1 MELREFKYMTPPVQ
15 QKQASKTSGYKKRFE
30 KLIKY
35 HVDHASSELER
46 VIRKDIRN
54 DSFLLGEH
62 YNDGKNEFDR
72 DIIVSVEADGTFYL
86 NIFVDGKDVYRNEYE
101 SYEELLELLTGSYMY
116 LPDEGTQDYDE
127 LLTEALTEELKNI
140 PEKLYHATYKSF
152 LKSIQQKG
160 LGNTKRKMWSDSK
173 TGVVYLA
180 DDPWVAES
188 YAETSEWVDDQ
199 EDPDKYLDNIIIL
212 EVDPSKLDSTKI
224 FIDRN
229 VLLDE
234 GEENATWEYHGVI
247 PWEACKIF
255 DSNISED
262 FRAYENLWD

>member
-1 MELREFKYMTPPVQ
+1 MNKP
-15 QKQASKTSGYKKRFE
+15 ASNSSGSFKKRFE

-35 HVDHASSELER
+35 HIDHSASELES
-46 VIRKDIRN
+46 ITKKDIRDN
-54 DSFLLGEH
+54 YFRLSEH
-62 YNDGKNEFDR
+62 YNDGREEFDR
-72 DIIVSVEADGTFYL
+72 DTIVSYDKDSDTFFL
-86 NIFVDGKDVYRNEYE
+86 RIFVDGKEVESILRKGYE
-101 SYEELLELLTGSYMY
+101 DFVKAAEPYMF
-116 LPDEGTQDYDE
+116 LPDSGTQEYDE
-127 LLTEALTEELKNI
+127 LLTEALIEEVKNI
-140 PEKLYHATYKSF
+140 PEKLYHATYKPF

-160 LGNTKRKMWSDSK
+160 LGNTRRKMWSDSK

-212 EVDPSKLDSTKI
+212 EVDPSKLDATKI

-255 DSNISED
+255 DSTISED

>member
-1 MELREFKYMTPPVQ
+1 
-15 QKQASKTSGYKKRFE
+15 
-30 KLIKY
+30 
-35 HVDHASSELER
+35 
-46 VIRKDIRN
+46 
-54 DSFLLGEH
+54 
-62 YNDGKNEFDR
+62 
-72 DIIVSVEADGTFYL
+72 
-86 NIFVDGKDVYRNEYE
+86 
-101 SYEELLELLTGSYMY
+101 
-116 LPDEGTQDYDE
+116 
-127 LLTEALTEELKNI
+127 
-140 PEKLYHATYKSF
+140 
-152 LKSIQQKG
+152 
-160 LGNTKRKMWSDSK
+160 MWADSK
-173 TGVVYLA
+173 PGVVYLA

-255 DSNISED
+255 DSTISED

>member
-1 MELREFKYMTPPVQ
+1 MELREFKYMNPP
-15 QKQASKTSGYKKRFE
+15 ASKAGGYKKRFE

-35 HVDHASSELER
+35 HIDHASSELER
-46 VIRKDIRN
+46 IIRKDIK
-54 DSFLLGEH
+54 DESFHLGEH
-62 YNDGKNEFDR
+62 YNDGKEEFDR
-72 DIIVSVEADGTFYL
+72 DIVVSYDKNSDTFFL
-86 NIFVDGKDVYRNEYE
+86 RIFIDGKQVDDILRKGYE
-101 SYEELLELLTGSYMY
+101 NFVKAAEPYMY
-116 LPDEGTQDYDE
+116 LPDGGTQEYDE
-127 LLTEALTEELKNI
+127 LLTEALTEAVKNI
-140 PEKLYHATYKSF
+140 PEKLYHATYKPF

-160 LGNTKRKMWSDSK
+160 LGSTKRKMWSDSK
-173 TGVVYLA
+173 PGVVYLA

-255 DSNISED
+255 DSTISED

>member
-1 MELREFKYMTPPVQ
+1 MF
-15 QKQASKTSGYKKRFE
+15 
-30 KLIKY
+30 
-35 HVDHASSELER
+35 
-46 VIRKDIRN
+46 
-54 DSFLLGEH
+54 
-62 YNDGKNEFDR
+62 
-72 DIIVSVEADGTFYL
+72 
-86 NIFVDGKDVYRNEYE
+86 
-101 SYEELLELLTGSYMY
+101 
-116 LPDEGTQDYDE
+116 LPDGGTQEYDE
-127 LLTEALTEELKNI
+127 LLTEALMEEVKNI
-140 PEKLYHATYKSF
+140 PEKLYHATYKPF

-160 LGNTKRKMWSDSK
+160 LGNTRSKMWSDSK

-255 DSNISED
+255 DSTISED
-262 FRAYENLWD
+262 FKTYENLWD